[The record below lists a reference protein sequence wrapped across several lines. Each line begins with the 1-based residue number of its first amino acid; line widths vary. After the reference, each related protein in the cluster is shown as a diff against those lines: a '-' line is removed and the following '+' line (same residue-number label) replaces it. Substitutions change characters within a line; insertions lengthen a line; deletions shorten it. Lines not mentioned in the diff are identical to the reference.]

1 MNKLKI
7 NKTFIKGPRKKSK
20 VKRIRKKI
28 EILKQK
34 RTNEYFFGEERE
46 KQMVTGDELFICLLH
61 GPPYTLEEDVTSII
75 TPAMDNSIPTL
86 NVATHV
92 T

>member
-46 KQMVTGDELFICLLH
+46 KQMVFSDEPFICLLH
-61 GPPYTLEEDVTSII
+61 APLIHTGRGCDINYN
-75 TPAMDNSIPTL
+75 AR
-86 NVATHV
+86 HG
-92 T
+92 

>member
-1 MNKLKI
+1 
-7 NKTFIKGPRKKSK
+7 
-20 VKRIRKKI
+20 
-28 EILKQK
+28 
-34 RTNEYFFGEERE
+34 
-46 KQMVTGDELFICLLH
+46 MVTGDELFICLLH